1 VLTQPQLA
9 LPLCDG
15 PDGLNA
21 DNLSLGNQATDAK
34 PGKAAMPGKTKQT
47 THLIGGDHIKE
58 RYMKVCG
65 CEISAS
71 EVRLAVVH
79 PSDEGNIEML
89 RLKATRIE
97 LEDDTS
103 EADLRSFLAA
113 LHEFSRDYEIDTF
126 VIKTRAK
133 KGRMAGGAVSF
144 KIETLIQLVEG
155 CSTRFVSPVA
165 LSNFAKKEVDKYPEK
180 MPVYL
185 KNAFLAGA
193 YILTRG

>member
-1 VLTQPQLA
+1 
-9 LPLCDG
+9 
-15 PDGLNA
+15 
-21 DNLSLGNQATDAK
+21 
-34 PGKAAMPGKTKQT
+34 M
-47 THLIGGDHIKE
+47 
-58 RYMKVCG
+58 RVCG

-79 PSDEGNIEML
+79 QAVEGNIEMR
-89 RLKATRIE
+89 RLNTTRIE

-103 EADLRSFLAA
+103 EADLRSFLGA
-113 LHEFSRDYEIDTF
+113 LQEFSRENEIDTF
-126 VIKTRAK
+126 VVKTRAK

-165 LSNFAKKEVDKYPEK
+165 LSNFAKKEIEKYPEK

-193 YILTRG
+193 YALTKG